1 MADDENKV
9 TDQDW
14 GAALEETRQ
23 AQGEDKAGADL
34 DWDAA
39 FAEVQA
45 ADDQNKKKSPGS
57 TLASLGSEPAF
68 FDDLNGAKPGKT
80 ADRGLDFLLDIP
92 LEISVEL
99 GRTRMAIGDLLKMG
113 QGAIVELNRLAGEP
127 VDVFV
132 NGKLLGKG
140 EVVVADEKFGVR
152 LTEIVSPSDR
162 VKSLAVG

>member
-1 MADDENKV
+1 MADDDESKA

-14 GAALEETRQ
+14 GAAFEEVRQ
-23 AQGEDKAGADL
+23 AQAEDKGGADL

-39 FAEVQA
+39 FAEVA
-45 ADDQNKKKSPGS
+45 AAEEQVNKKASGSP
-57 TLASLGSEPAF
+57 LASIASEPAF
-68 FDDLNGAKPGKT
+68 FDDLKDARPGKA

-132 NGKLLGKG
+132 NGKLLGRG

-152 LTEIVSPSDR
+152 LTEIVSAPDR
-162 VKSLAVG
+162 IKSLA